1 MIFLALFAVGNRK
14 GSKLDQELLL
24 SLNSLIGSDYRY
36 LFDITRNSLF
46 RGAPIFFALVAL
58 WFSGDCMERRSRM
71 LAGLLAV
78 CVATILSVWSQFH
91 FHVHVRPLLEPALHL
106 KLANPKWAEGW
117 GRTGSFPSDTATLF
131 FGLATVILMEN
142 WSLGMLGFL
151 WVLVMIATPR
161 VIFGWHYPSDIIG
174 ALVLGPG
181 CVFLFSGTPYPRML
195 FARMLTLFENR
206 MYFVHAALFLFLAD
220 AFNSFNSLREL
231 GKTLA
236 GMFQA

>member
-58 WFSGDCMERRSRM
+58 WFSGDCIERRSRM

-91 FHVHVRPLLEPALHL
+91 FHVHVRPLLSQ
-106 KLANPKWAEGW
+106 
-117 GRTGSFPSDTATLF
+117 RF
-131 FGLATVILMEN
+131 I
-142 WSLGMLGFL
+142 
-151 WVLVMIATPR
+151 
-161 VIFGWHYPSDIIG
+161 
-174 ALVLGPG
+174 
-181 CVFLFSGTPYPRML
+181 
-195 FARMLTLFENR
+195 
-206 MYFVHAALFLFLAD
+206 
-220 AFNSFNSLREL
+220 
-231 GKTLA
+231 
-236 GMFQA
+236 

>member
-1 MIFLALFAVGNRK
+1 
-14 GSKLDQELLL
+14 
-24 SLNSLIGSDYRY
+24 
-36 LFDITRNSLF
+36 
-46 RGAPIFFALVAL
+46 
-58 WFSGDCMERRSRM
+58 M

-231 GKTLA
+231 GKTLV